1 MSTILEALR
10 ELKNQNSLI
19 ETKVNKKTPIKKQIK
34 ESNVGN
40 RLRKA
45 LIEMKINEKH
55 LILEKNKQRI
65 NNLDENLNEAKGNNW
80 AQYYAQDYILKKKII
95 WKNASNNDKN
105 FNLDKMKEV
114 GLYNKHTDSVVL
126 PVGTKLEYQY
136 DDSNILV
143 YSLPEYEDVEIR
155 LDSDYL
161 HTEFF
166 DYASIVSDYEK
177 LKEIVSDEFEFAFQ
191 ELGDAEI
198 SEYVSYFEDA
208 LSEASF
214 TYDTNTSVKDL
225 EKIIAKYLNA
235 YLENE
240 NLNEDVASS
249 MPVTI
254 LPHDDV
260 YNYIE
265 NVPEAEYGRP
275 PYFFSVGYIRE
286 FGPEISSEFRGG
298 RGSAGNPKVRIFK
311 CSEMTVYT
319 GADYENLKATR
330 DYRQKS
336 GKERS
341 GERTGFNFDGET
353 TIVNKIGL
361 SRSGQEQLQCYMKK
375 GTKPKVKYFISLD
388 DENLRE
394 ASKEEVAKYLTTRN
408 KNKLLGNTS
417 EPEEVQPISGADIMR
432 LNLSQIY
439 KIGNLGRSVIR

>member
-10 ELKNQNSLI
+10 ELKNQNSLT
-19 ETKVNKKTPIKKQIK
+19 ETKINNKKPIKKQVK

-45 LIEMKINEKH
+45 LVEMKINEATS
-55 LILEKNKQRI
+55 N
-65 NNLDENLNEAKGNNW
+65 DW
-80 AQYYAQDYILKKKII
+80 AQYYAQDYIVKKKIV
-95 WKNASNNDKN
+95 WKNASNNNEN
-105 FNLDKMKEV
+105 FDLDTMKEA
-114 GLYNKHTDSVVL
+114 GLYNKRTNSVVI
-126 PVGTKLEYQY
+126 PVGTELKYQHH
-136 DDSNILV
+136 DSNIVV

-161 HTEFF
+161 HAEFF
-166 DYASIVSDYEK
+166 DSASITSDYEK
-177 LKEIVSDEFEFAFQ
+177 LKEIVADEFEFAFK
-191 ELGDAEI
+191 ELGDAKI
-198 SEYVSYFEDA
+198 SEYVNYFEDA
-208 LSEASF
+208 LSEAGF
-214 TYDTNTSVKDL
+214 TYDSNTNVKDL
-225 EKIIAKYLNA
+225 EKIIVEYLNA
-235 YLENE
+235 YLEDKNDDLDE

-249 MPVTI
+249 IPVTI

-260 YNYIE
+260 YSYIE
-265 NVPEAEYGRP
+265 NIPEAKQDRP
-275 PYFFSVGYIRE
+275 PYFFGVGYIRE

-298 RGSAGNPKVRIFK
+298 RGSAGKPKVRIFK

-319 GADYENLKATR
+319 GADYENLKATKN
-330 DYRQKS
+330 YRKES

-341 GERTGFNFDGET
+341 GERTGFNFEGET

-388 DENLRE
+388 DEDLRE
-394 ASKEEVAKYLTTRN
+394 TSKEEVAKYLTERN
-408 KNKLLGNTS
+408 RNKLLGNTS